1 MKINWTYATKA
12 IVSIIGTAE
21 LLVTQY
27 PHISWQQ
34 MAAGAAT
41 SFLVW
46 LVPNTPKVTPVVT
59 PVVTPPTNVATIPMT
74 VSDRAE
80 LENLRAQR
88 VA

>member
-34 MAAGAAT
+34 MAAGVAT

-46 LVPNTPKVTPVVT
+46 LVPNTPKAT
-59 PVVTPPTNVATIPMT
+59 PVVTPPANVTPMT

>member
-59 PVVTPPTNVATIPMT
+59 PPASVTTIPMT